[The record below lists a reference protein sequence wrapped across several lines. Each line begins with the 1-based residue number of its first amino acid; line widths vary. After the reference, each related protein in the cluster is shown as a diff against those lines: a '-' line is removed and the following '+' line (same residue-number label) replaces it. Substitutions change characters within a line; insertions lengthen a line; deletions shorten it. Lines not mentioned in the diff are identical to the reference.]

1 MTTPTLDAM
10 AWFRS
15 TFTPGEPLPEW
26 LVDRD
31 NLERSRQLVDRLQSA
46 RNAATNTPRVR
57 RRRRVSALH
66 ESPPAARR
74 SPTTTSDTVRTSG
87 QLTGVNTTSSGP
99 VRLFGYAAMWDRL
112 SVPLG
117 GFKEKI
123 RRGAFAAT
131 LSDVAAGN
139 HSVLAY
145 LEHDHRLLLG
155 RTGVNLELREDAK
168 GLRFELTLPDTT
180 HANDAAELVRKSVL
194 RGMSFGF
201 IKRADSWDR
210 SGGES
215 IRTLTDVAL
224 LEVSVVGSPAYPATA
239 VQATRSWPRDIA
251 WRAVLLRALS
261 NRPAR
266 SERLSWSS
274 TRAATSLGEM
284 ERR

>member
-1 MTTPTLDAM
+1 MMPPTTDAM

-26 LVDRD
+26 LVERD
-31 NLERSRQLVDRLQSA
+31 NLERSRHLLDRLQSA
-46 RNAATNTPRVR
+46 RKAATSTPRVHR
-57 RRRRVSALH
+57 RRSEPALH
-66 ESPPAARR
+66 VSPPAVWR
-74 SPTTTSDTVRTSG
+74 SAAPTTTPATES
-87 QLTGVNTTSSGP
+87 P
-99 VRLFGYAAMWDRL
+99 VRLFGYAALWDRL

-117 GFKEKI
+117 GFREKL
-123 RRGAFAAT
+123 RRGAFSAT

-215 IRTLTDVAL
+215 VRTLTDVAL
-224 LEVSVVGSPAYPATA
+224 LEVSVVGSPAYVQTA

-251 WRAVLLRALS
+251 WRAVHLRALS

-274 TRAATSLGEM
+274 TRAATSPGEM

>member
-1 MTTPTLDAM
+1 MTRPKLDYLA
-10 AWFRS
+10 FYRG
-15 TFTPGEPLPEW
+15 TFGPDEPLPEW
-26 LVDRD
+26 LVERD
-31 NLERSRQLVDRLQSA
+31 TLERSHQLVDRLRSA
-46 RNAATNTPRVR
+46 RNAATTTPRVR

-66 ESPPAARR
+66 ESPPAAWR
-74 SPTTTSDTVRTSG
+74 SPTNTSDAIRMSG
-87 QLTGVNTTSSGP
+87 QLTGVNTPPGGP

-123 RRGAFAAT
+123 AKGAFRST
-131 LSDVAAGN
+131 LADVAAGN

-155 RTGVNLELREDAK
+155 RTGVNLELREDSK
-168 GLRFELTLPDTT
+168 GLRFELALPDTT
-180 HANDAAELVRKSVL
+180 PSNDAAELVRRQVL

-210 SGGES
+210 SGNDQV
-215 IRTLTDVAL
+215 RTLTDVAL

-239 VQATRSWPRDIA
+239 VHASRSVVGPTAWQA
-251 WRAVLLRALS
+251 VHLRALS
-261 NRPAR
+261 NRAAR
-266 SERLSWSS
+266 SERLAWSS
-274 TRAATSLGEM
+274 VRAATSPDQM